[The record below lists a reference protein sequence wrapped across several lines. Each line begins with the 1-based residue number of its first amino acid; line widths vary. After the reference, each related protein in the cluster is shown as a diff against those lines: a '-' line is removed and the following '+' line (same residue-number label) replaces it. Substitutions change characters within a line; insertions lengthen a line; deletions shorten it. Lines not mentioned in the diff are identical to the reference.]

1 MSEAAN
7 MVSMIK
13 AILSAILLFI
23 SSLFSSAGSS
33 ELAGSSEAWG
43 VSVAQHGMI
52 AHAPAGLVEASDEQM
67 EHITALR
74 WRSEVKPEYFSLN
87 FQNQTISLP
96 CNSGEFAL
104 SGSEVELGGVTEK
117 ACSGGKVDL
126 PFIVF
131 LSEPAK
137 VKVDHDAAATPQRI
151 YLVNGDQAIAL
162 TR

>member
-1 MSEAAN
+1 

-13 AILSAILLFI
+13 AILSAVLLFI

-43 VSVAQHGMI
+43 VGVAQHGMI

-96 CNSGEFAL
+96 CNSGEFTL
-104 SGSEVELGGVTEK
+104 VDSEVDLVMVTEK

-126 PFIVF
+126 PFIMF
-131 LSEPAK
+131 LAEPAK
-137 VKVDHDAAATPQRI
+137 VKVDSDATATPERI
-151 YLVNGDQAIAL
+151 YLVNRDQAIAL

>member
-1 MSEAAN
+1 ML
-7 MVSMIK
+7 MIK

-23 SSLFSSAGSS
+23 SSLFAGAGSS
-33 ELAGSSEAWG
+33 ELSGSSEAWG

-74 WRSEVKPEYFSLN
+74 WESEAKPEDFSLN

-96 CNSGEFAL
+96 CNSGEFTL
-104 SGSEVELGGVTEK
+104 VGNGVELGMVTDK
-117 ACSGGKVDL
+117 ACSGDKVDL
-126 PFIVF
+126 PFVTF
-131 LSEPAK
+131 LYKPAT
-137 VKVDHDAAATPQRI
+137 VKVDRDASATPQRI

>member
-1 MSEAAN
+1 ML
-7 MVSMIK
+7 VPMIK

-43 VSVAQHGMI
+43 VSVAKHGI
-52 AHAPAGLVEASDEQM
+52 ITDAPADLVEANDEQM
-67 EHITALR
+67 EHITAFR
-74 WRSEVKPEYFSLN
+74 WESEASPEDFTLN

-96 CNSGEFAL
+96 CNSGEL
-104 SGSEVELGGVTEK
+104 SLVDGGVELGMVTEM
-117 ACSGGKVDL
+117 ACPRGKIDL
-126 PFIVF
+126 PFSVF

-137 VKVDHDAAATPQRI
+137 GMVNHDASATPQRI
-151 YLVNGDQAIAL
+151 YLVRDEKAIAL

>member
-1 MSEAAN
+1 ML
-7 MVSMIK
+7 VPMIK

-33 ELAGSSEAWG
+33 ELAGSSEAWAMN
-43 VSVAQHGMI
+43 VAKHGI
-52 AHAPAGLVEASDEQM
+52 ITDAPADLVEANDEQM
-67 EHITALR
+67 EHITAFR
-74 WRSEVKPEYFSLN
+74 WESEASPEDFTLN

-104 SGSEVELGGVTEK
+104 AGSEVELGGVTEM
-117 ACSGGKVDL
+117 ACPRGKIDL
-126 PFIVF
+126 PFLTF
-131 LSEPAK
+131 LDKPAT
-137 VKVDHDAAATPQRI
+137 VMVDRDASATPQRI

>member
-1 MSEAAN
+1 

-13 AILSAILLFI
+13 AILSAILLFV

-74 WRSEVKPEYFSLN
+74 WKSEAKPEDFSLN
-87 FQNQTISLP
+87 FPNQTISLP
-96 CNSGEFAL
+96 CNNGEFTL
-104 SGSEVELGGVTEK
+104 VDSEVDLVMVTEK

-126 PFIVF
+126 PFIMF
-131 LSEPAK
+131 LAEPAK
-137 VKVDHDAAATPQRI
+137 VMVASDAAATPERI
-151 YLVNGDQAIAL
+151 YLVSRDQAIAL

>member
-1 MSEAAN
+1 ML
-7 MVSMIK
+7 MIK

-23 SSLFSSAGSS
+23 SSLFAGAGSS
-33 ELAGSSEAWG
+33 ELSGSSEAWG

-74 WRSEVKPEYFSLN
+74 WKSEAKPEDFSLN
-87 FQNQTISLP
+87 FPNQTISLP
-96 CNSGEFAL
+96 CNNGEFTL
-104 SGSEVELGGVTEK
+104 VDSEVDLVMVTEK

-131 LSEPAK
+131 LAEPAK

>member
-1 MSEAAN
+1 ML
-7 MVSMIK
+7 MIK

-23 SSLFSSAGSS
+23 SSLFAGAGSS
-33 ELAGSSEAWG
+33 ELSGSSEAWG

-74 WRSEVKPEYFSLN
+74 WESEVKPEYFSLN

-96 CNSGEFAL
+96 CNSGEFTL
-104 SGSEVELGGVTEK
+104 VGSEVDLGMVTDK
-117 ACSGGKVDL
+117 ACSGDKVDL
-126 PFIVF
+126 PFVTF
-131 LSEPAK
+131 LYKPAT
-137 VKVDHDAAATPQRI
+137 VKVDRDASATPQRI

-162 TR
+162 IR

>member
-1 MSEAAN
+1 M
-7 MVSMIK
+7 
-13 AILSAILLFI
+13 
-23 SSLFSSAGSS
+23 G
-33 ELAGSSEAWG
+33 
-43 VSVAQHGMI
+43 VAQHGMI

-96 CNSGEFAL
+96 CNSGEFTL
-104 SGSEVELGGVTEK
+104 VDSEVDLVMVTEK

-126 PFIVF
+126 PFIMF
-131 LSEPAK
+131 LAEPAK
-137 VKVDHDAAATPQRI
+137 VKVDSDATATPERI
-151 YLVNGDQAIAL
+151 YLVNRDQAIAL

>member
-1 MSEAAN
+1 

-13 AILSAILLFI
+13 AILSAILLFV

-33 ELAGSSEAWG
+33 ELAGSSKAWG

-74 WRSEVKPEYFSLN
+74 WKSEAKPEDFSLN
-87 FQNQTISLP
+87 FPNQTISLP
-96 CNSGEFAL
+96 CNSGEFTL
-104 SGSEVELGGVTEK
+104 VDSEVDLVMVTEK

-126 PFIVF
+126 PFIMF
-131 LSEPAK
+131 LAEPAK
-137 VKVDHDAAATPQRI
+137 VKVDSDATATPERI
-151 YLVNGDQAIAL
+151 YLVNRDQAIAL